1 MKQIKLFVG
10 PKASDE
16 WRTPPALFAAVRRDF
31 LQRRETVDMAA
42 TRENTLSPYW
52 CGPGSPLNI
61 DDALQGSWEDAGN
74 IYGQV
79 WCNPPYS
86 QPLLAMFV
94 EKFLRSQ
101 VAGVMLV
108 PASVETQWFRAAM
121 TGGKCHEVWF
131 LTRRVPYLRPDG
143 KRASQAMFPSCLLVK
158 HNTKAPARPNVG
170 YWSWEAK

>member
-1 MKQIKLFVG
+1 MKQIQRVVG

-31 LQRRETVDMAA
+31 FQNRDTVDMAA

-52 CGPGSPLNI
+52 CGPGSSLFI
-61 DDALQGSWEDAGN
+61 DDALQGSWEDAAS
-74 IYGQV
+74 IYGHV

-86 QPLLAMFV
+86 RPLLEQFV
-94 EKFLRSQ
+94 LKFLIRQ

-108 PASVETQWFRAAM
+108 PASVETQWFQRVM
-121 TGGKCHEVWF
+121 NWGECHEVLF

-143 KRASQAMFPSCLLVK
+143 KRASPAMFPSCLLVK

-170 YWSWEAK
+170 YYSWEAQ